1 MTFDSLGLDSRIL
14 SALKKQG
21 YTTPTPI
28 QAQSI
33 PLLLNGHDLLGTAQ
47 TGTGKTAAFTI
58 PIIQQILQ
66 SPSKKRR
73 IRALVVTP
81 TRELA
86 LQVAENTK

>member
-33 PLLLNGHDLLGTAQ
+33 PLLLNGHDLLGTNR
-47 TGTGKTAAFTI
+47 TGNCRFYDS
-58 PIIQQILQ
+58 IIQQILQ
-66 SPSKKRR
+66 SQSRKEGGASGYPY
-73 IRALVVTP
+73 
-81 TRELA
+81 
-86 LQVAENTK
+86 